1 MAEWNRFIIRSW
13 LCLEIRHRPGQNVN
27 PGTRITIQ
35 QSMGRSIRCRS
46 VDKPCFGCYFFLRMS
61 AQELTAN
68 AMALSLA
75 DRVVLAQTLW
85 ESIDVGLPDMD
96 EGAAMVEA
104 VRRDNELSS
113 GAVAEISH
121 EEVLQAARTAIG
133 CA

>member
-1 MAEWNRFIIRSW
+1 
-13 LCLEIRHRPGQNVN
+13 
-27 PGTRITIQ
+27 
-35 QSMGRSIRCRS
+35 
-46 VDKPCFGCYFFLRMS
+46 
-61 AQELTAN
+61 
-68 AMALSLA
+68 MALSLA